1 MKFPALLAASC
12 LMISCSTPG
21 QTSSHPQSPDD
32 RTSLDAPVPSP
43 AMARRHS
50 ASWESISLGHAVY
63 MRKCGECHEH
73 LLPDEVA
80 SEDWSD
86 HVTEMAQKSG
96 ISPEDNPLSPPSD
109 PVQRRLQS
117 PPAKSNFLAV
127 QGKSPPTNATACR
140 RM

>member
-1 MKFPALLAASC
+1 
-12 LMISCSTPG
+12 
-21 QTSSHPQSPDD
+21 
-32 RTSLDAPVPSP
+32 
-43 AMARRHS
+43 MARRHS

-96 ISPEDNPLSPPSD
+96 ISPEDNPLSPPPLRSKGGFKD
-109 PVQRRLQS
+109 L
-117 PPAKSNFLAV
+117 PPKENS
-127 QGKSPPTNATACR
+127 
-140 RM
+140 